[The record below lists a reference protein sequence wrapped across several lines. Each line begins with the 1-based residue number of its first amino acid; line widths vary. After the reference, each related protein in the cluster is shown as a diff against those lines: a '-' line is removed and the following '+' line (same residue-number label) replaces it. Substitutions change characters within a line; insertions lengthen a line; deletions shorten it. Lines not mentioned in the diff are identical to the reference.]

1 MIKLNLTEV
10 CLHWRRRDGGGVRG
24 EAAQGAAGGPA
35 RRGKGG
41 QAAPLDREA
50 LRPSL
55 QPHHWAEQ
63 EC

>member
-1 MIKLNLTEV
+1 M
-10 CLHWRRRDGGGVRG
+10 RG

-35 RRGKGG
+35 RRGEGG

-55 QPHHWAEQ
+55 QPHH
-63 EC
+63 